1 MTLSDAIISV
11 HRRAEDPELSKKII
25 WTLITTVVGLVFLV
39 VPLFTSAVSYW
50 FYMASA
56 VTMATAFNYI
66 AGLTGYM
73 PFGYVAFYG
82 IGAYAF
88 GILLKTYDAPV
99 VVSLAAALIAGLAAA
114 LVLSPTLRL
123 RSVYFGIVS
132 LALAIICRLS
142 VSLLPESFAGG
153 SLGLVLSRGNDPIAA
168 YYTLVVV
175 MILSLA
181 IGGWLATSRLGLA
194 LRAIREDEEVAAL
207 QGVDVPRARTR
218 AWLLAAAVPALTGAI
233 EAWYSNAIDLDSA
246 FDLMVT
252 TKTIV
257 YAMAG
262 GLGFA
267 VGPVIGAI
275 AVYAAD
281 QVVWALF
288 PAVNQLF
295 FGLLVVLLVIRLPR
309 GVVGQFAFRHSRL
322 RRYIP

>member
-1 MTLSDAIISV
+1 MTLTDAINSARDRV
-11 HRRAEDPELSKKII
+11 DDPEFTKKFVWLVIATI
-25 WTLITTVVGLVFLV
+25 VGVTFLLVPFFTT
-39 VPLFTSAVSYW
+39 AVSYW

-88 GILLKTYDAPV
+88 GILLKTYDAPI
-99 VVSLAAALIAGLAAA
+99 VVSLATALLAGLAAA
-114 LVLSPTLRL
+114 VVLSPTLRL

-153 SLGLVLSRGNDPIAA
+153 SMGLVLSRGNDPIAA
-168 YYTLVVV
+168 YYSLVAV

-181 IGGWLATSRLGLA
+181 IAGWLATSRLGVA

-207 QGVDVPRARTR
+207 QGVNVPLARTK
-218 AWLLAAAVPALTGAI
+218 AWLLAAAIPALTGAI